1 MEIDD
6 AFDPTEDDPPV
17 PDKLLDRTLKYLG
30 ALVRVDVER
39 KRGSNSWKKVNGF
52 KLSARANGETADN
65 AEEVAGMIV
74 MIAASH
80 VEETG
85 DEGSY
90 RAKYHV
96 TGRGGK
102 VDRKTF
108 AFKMTADSDEPEA
121 IMDDLEKQE
130 VLAVAFDRAI
140 ALIEIQNRHIDV
152 QNARILEQAQV
163 QSGQTAPLL
172 ATIETLVN
180 KYHEGLNMQA
190 TALQAL
196 FDNERTL
203 KVEETKAERDKALI
217 DILAL
222 AAPKAF
228 DQFGEYVKG
237 RAQSGGPAQAK
248 TDAKAETVD
257 AEATETIRSDP
268 KPPANGAAQPEEE
281 LILENPL
288 TVFAHAFRESIQ
300 SEQWMELSDGLT
312 KPQMKALKSATT
324 REDDDSTAEGIML
337 FKESLKPTQ
346 YLRLQRILDEQQQK
360 MIGRLLELIEQYEP
374 EGDPADGEG
383 EDDDEGEPEEE

>member
-1 MEIDD
+1 MQIDD
-6 AFDPTEDDPPV
+6 QFDPTEDDPPV
-17 PDKLLDRTLKYLG
+17 PDKLLDRTLKYMSS
-30 ALVRVDVER
+30 LVRVDVER
-39 KRGSNSWKKVNGF
+39 KRGANSWKKINGF
-52 KLSARANGETADN
+52 KLDSRNNGEPADD

-96 TGRGGK
+96 TGRTGK

-108 AFKMTADSDEPEA
+108 AFRMTADSDEPEA

-196 FDNERTL
+196 FDNERSL

-237 RAQSGGPAQAK
+237 RTQSGGSTKAK
-248 TDAKAETVD
+248 TDTTAETVEV
-257 AEATETIRSDP
+257 EATETIPTDP
-268 KPPANGAAQPEEE
+268 KAPEGEPAQEMV
-281 LILENPL
+281 LENPL
-288 TVFAHAFRESIQ
+288 TVFAHAFRESIHSQ
-300 SEQWMELSDGLT
+300 QWMDLSESLT
-312 KPQMKALKSATT
+312 KPQMKALKEATT
-324 REDDDSTAEGIML
+324 QEEDDATAEGIMV
-337 FKESLKPTQ
+337 FKECLKPTQ
-346 YLRLQRILDEQQQK
+346 FLRLQRILDEQQQK

-374 EGDPADGEG
+374 EGEPAEG
-383 EDDDEGEPEEE
+383 EEGDDDEGEPEEE